1 MALWKVA
8 RGHASGPGYISRG
21 LGHESGPGGPVWA
34 SQRRPRA
41 ASRAPSRFS
50 RSARQIPALSAWNPG
65 SSLFLEENLT
75 LSTNLPFGIPR
86 NEILDSAYRQGV
98 QGSRDSEARSA
109 SPCGMLVRRMRP
121 ADGCR
126 PYNTNGGDLLRA
138 CRRYTKYG
146 NQRSWGYLT
155 PNPPVHS
162 RSQR

>member
-65 SSLFLEENLT
+65 SSLFLEKNLT

-86 NEILDSAYRQGV
+86 NEILDGAYRSAEKFRQGV
-98 QGSRDSEARSA
+98 PANRIDSDQHVHA
-109 SPCGMLVRRMRP
+109 VRV
-121 ADGCR
+121 
-126 PYNTNGGDLLRA
+126 NL
-138 CRRYTKYG
+138 
-146 NQRSWGYLT
+146 
-155 PNPPVHS
+155 
-162 RSQR
+162 